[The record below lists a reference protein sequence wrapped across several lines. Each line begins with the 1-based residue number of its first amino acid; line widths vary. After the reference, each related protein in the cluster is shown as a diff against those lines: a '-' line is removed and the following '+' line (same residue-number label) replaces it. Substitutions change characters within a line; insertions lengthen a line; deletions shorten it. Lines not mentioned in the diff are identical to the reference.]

1 MIFAKVWIKR
11 HLEIQELIHINNLRD
26 GFNWGYFHSDV
37 SSKSSFVDFRNK
49 NQTEYCFSSNVFFSQ
64 VAAIWTPR
72 SSSDELFVKMGKT
85 KRRTKKVR
93 LPLTIYLCIFWCE
106 VRLQCTYIGC
116 KTLKST
122 KVILSKTHCS
132 SETCGVLSKYLH
144 WLQNLGTNQWNNFK
158 NYFIML
164 KIQA

>member
-1 MIFAKVWIKR
+1 MDLIEVTSIQMLVPSHHLWTSETKIKLR
-11 HLEIQELIHINNLRD
+11 IVFHLM
-26 GFNWGYFHSDV
+26 
-37 SSKSSFVDFRNK
+37 
-49 NQTEYCFSSNVFFSQ
+49 VFFSQ

-116 KTLKST
+116 KTLNPT